1 MFEVAKGWRRVLY
14 RGYALE
20 TLRQRQREE
29 SGSGE
34 HIKRARAL
42 LIGCDQGL
50 KFIYQKAVRL
60 KERARAHAKVAAI
73 GPILQNRRRSCPFG
87 DCQALSRSVRKER
100 HARDFRQFLAQLITK

>member
-1 MFEVAKGWRRVLY
+1 MFEVAKRWRRVLY

-20 TLRQRQREE
+20 ALRQRQREE

-42 LIGCDQGL
+42 LIGCDQSL

-60 KERARAHAKVAAI
+60 KERARAHAKVAAV
-73 GPILQNRRRSCPFG
+73 GPVLQNRSFPLG

-100 HARDFRQFLAQLITK
+100 DARDFRQFLAQLITK